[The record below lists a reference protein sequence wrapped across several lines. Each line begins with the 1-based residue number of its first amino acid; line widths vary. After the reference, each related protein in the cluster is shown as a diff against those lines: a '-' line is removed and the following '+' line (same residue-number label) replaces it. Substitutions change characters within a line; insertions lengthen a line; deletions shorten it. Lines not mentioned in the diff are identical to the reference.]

1 MKAREYGPCKKMVI
15 EIIKLDHFYVLP
27 KNPRISPISLPEP
40 IVRDFGDK
48 MSFES

>member
-40 IVRDFGDK
+40 TVRDFGDK